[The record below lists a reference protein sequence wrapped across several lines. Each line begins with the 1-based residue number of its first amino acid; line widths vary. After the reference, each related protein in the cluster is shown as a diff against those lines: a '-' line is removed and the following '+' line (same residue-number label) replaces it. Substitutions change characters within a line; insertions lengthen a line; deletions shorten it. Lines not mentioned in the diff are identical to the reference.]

1 MAKTTF
7 EIDIETAGAVN
18 SAKDLREQFNILEDK
33 MFELAAAGREG
44 TKEFAAIR
52 NQLAGTKERIDDLNE
67 SIDMLK
73 PEAKFQAFAN
83 LGAGIASGFAAA
95 QGAAQLFGS
104 ESEALN
110 ESLVK
115 VQSAMALAQ
124 GIQGLAGMGENLKV
138 VGAMLKSTTV
148 GTYLATAAQ
157 KLYNLAL
164 KDNPI
169 GWLIAGLTALVGVI
183 ALVVNAMGDETE
195 ALKET
200 ISEREKELELM
211 NRSADA
217 LKNENK
223 FRLDL
228 AAAQGK
234 NAKELAKINEEN
246 SKAEIKNIDLR
257 IKENKRL
264 FDERLALMRQSSGEE
279 FKKLQEANTKTL
291 EDMRKLAD
299 ERLAIQN
306 SLKIQEAKLE
316 TDANKESEE
325 KAKEKAAKEKERRD
339 KKLADDIAAAE
350 RWRQEQA
357 KFIQY
362 EIDALN
368 NKYGEEEQIIAEQ
381 QLATKIQLGTATPD
395 EI

>member
-83 LGAGIASGFAAA
+83 LGAGIANGFAAA

-110 ESLVK
+110 ESLAK
-115 VQSAMALAQ
+115 VQAAMALAQ
-124 GIQGLAGMGENLKV
+124 GVQGLAGMGDSLKV
-138 VGAMLKSTTV
+138 VGAMLKSTTI
-148 GTYLATAAQ
+148 GTKVATVAQSIYNAVMAA
-157 KLYNLAL
+157 
-164 KDNPI
+164 NPI
-169 GWLIAGLTALVGVI
+169 GLLVAGLAALVGVI

-234 NAKELAKINEEN
+234 NAKELQKINEEN
-246 SKAEIKNIDLR
+246 AKSEIKSI
-257 IKENKRL
+257 
-264 FDERLALMRQSSGEE
+264 
-279 FKKLQEANTKTL
+279 
-291 EDMRKLAD
+291 
-299 ERLAIQN
+299 N
-306 SLKIQEAKLE
+306 SWG
-316 TDANKESEE
+316 DS
-325 KAKEKAAKEKERRD
+325 
-339 KKLADDIAAAE
+339 
-350 RWRQEQA
+350 
-357 KFIQY
+357 
-362 EIDALN
+362 
-368 NKYGEEEQIIAEQ
+368 
-381 QLATKIQLGTATPD
+381 
-395 EI
+395 

>member
-33 MFELAAAGREG
+33 MFELAAAGKEG

-83 LGAGIASGFAAA
+83 LGAGIANGFAAA

-115 VQSAMALAQ
+115 VQSAMAVAQ
-124 GIQGLAGMGENLKV
+124 GLQGLAGMGDSLKV
-138 VGAMLKSTTV
+138 VSTMLKSTTI
-148 GTYLATAAQ
+148 GTKAIAAAQ
-157 KLYNLAL
+157 WLWNNAIKA
-164 KDNPI
+164 NPI
-169 GWLIAGLTALVGVI
+169 MAIITAIGALVTGIVI
-183 ALVVNAMGDETE
+183 LTRVMGDETE
-195 ALKET
+195 AQEESIKQ
-200 ISEREKELELM
+200 RKKELELM
-211 NRSADA
+211 NETAEK

-234 NAKELAKINEEN
+234 SAKELAAINEAQSAN
-246 SKAEIKNIDLR
+246 EIKRID
-257 IKENKRL
+257 
-264 FDERLALMRQSSGEE
+264 
-279 FKKLQEANTKTL
+279 
-291 EDMRKLAD
+291 
-299 ERLAIQN
+299 
-306 SLKIQEAKLE
+306 
-316 TDANKESEE
+316 
-325 KAKEKAAKEKERRD
+325 
-339 KKLADDIAAAE
+339 
-350 RWRQEQA
+350 
-357 KFIQY
+357 
-362 EIDALN
+362 
-368 NKYGEEEQIIAEQ
+368 
-381 QLATKIQLGTATPD
+381 
-395 EI
+395 